1 MTTDPSNSMIENEQ
15 MHLFMCY
22 CTFIVNLH
30 GKKMS
35 VQNVFVHTLQNQKMR
50 DLLKRLLSLDTD
62 FEIVKTFLD
71 FDPSLVK
78 SKYVTKYL
86 NSVNKVSKNSKKVA

>member
-86 NSVNKVSKNSKKVA
+86 NSVNKISKSSKKVA

>member
-1 MTTDPSNSMIENEQ
+1 MTTDPYNSMIENEQ
-15 MHLFMCY
+15 LHLFMCY
-22 CTFIVNLH
+22 CTFVVNLH

-35 VQNVFVHTLQNQKMR
+35 VQNVFVHTLQNSKMR

-62 FEIVKTFLD
+62 FEVVKTFLD

-86 NSVNKVSKNSKKVA
+86 NGIKKVSKKPTKLS

>member
-62 FEIVKTFLD
+62 FEVVKTFLD

-78 SKYVTKYL
+78 SKYVTKSL
-86 NSVNKVSKNSKKVA
+86 NSVKKASKTSKKVA

>member
-1 MTTDPSNSMIENEQ
+1 MNADPSNSMIENEQ
-15 MHLFMCY
+15 WHLFLCY
-22 CTFIVNLH
+22 CTFIVNIQ

-35 VQNVFVHTLQNQKMR
+35 VQNVFVHTLQNDKMR
-50 DLLKRLLSLDTD
+50 NLLKKLLCMDTD
-62 FEIVKTFLD
+62 FDVVKMFLD

-86 NSVNKVSKNSKKVA
+86 NNRSKTSKKVGKTS